1 MLPWRT
7 EDQGELLAGVR
18 DTSLA
23 ELVRDDMLALIL
35 SGELGPG
42 QRINEPDVAA
52 RLGVS
57 RVPVREAL
65 RQLES
70 TGLVAARKNVGVF
83 VRVLEPKEVS
93 ELYELR
99 SVLDGHAGR
108 RAAGMADVPRRRLVK
123 ALSVLL
129 RAMEA
134 HTRKRD
140 VQAYYASNLAF
151 HWTIVEATGN
161 ESLLRAYRGIVQ
173 QLHVSRLKN
182 LSRDVGMQVS
192 LVEHRAIVA
201 AIDAGDARRA
211 DAVLSAHVAAAH
223 GGWRALRPNWR
234 PSPRLNPDASAR
246 TVQDEETNASFLCAS
261 LARRESSCRRR
272 GVSEQAASLHRAR
285 CRGRWQRLRRP
296 HRV

>member
-1 MLPWRT
+1 MLPWRI
-7 EDQGELLAGVR
+7 EDPSELLAGVR

-23 ELVRDDMLALIL
+23 KLVRDDMLALIL
-35 SGELGPG
+35 RGELGPG

-65 RQLES
+65 RELES

-99 SVLDGHAGR
+99 SVLDGHAGL
-108 RAAGMADVPRRRLVK
+108 RAAGLPDAQRRGLIK
-123 ALSVLL
+123 ALSVFL
-129 RAMEA
+129 RAMDSHA
-134 HTRKRD
+134 RKHD

-151 HWTIVEATGN
+151 HWAIVEATDN
-161 ESLLRAYRGIVQ
+161 AALLHSYRGIVQ

-182 LSRDVGMQVS
+182 LSHDIGMQSS

-201 AIDAGDARRA
+201 AIDAGDPSRA
-211 DAVLSAHVAAAH
+211 QALLSSHVTASH
-223 GGWRALRPNWR
+223 G
-234 PSPRLNPDASAR
+234 RL
-246 TVQDEETNASFLCAS
+246 VE
-261 LARRESSCRRR
+261 
-272 GVSEQAASLHRAR
+272 
-285 CRGRWQRLRRP
+285 RLKLEP
-296 HRV
+296 L